1 MPLNFHENKVALF
14 DMCPRDLLKNSSS
27 EDGLFI
33 GTHLCSLPVIL
44 LRRKKDRLVLRIRLF
59 MYFAFCIFQHDG
71 TFAKLKSTLQLCK
84 TRLPASTLRIINR
97 QS

>member
-59 MYFAFCIFQHDG
+59 MYFVFCILYFSARRH
-71 TFAKLKSTLQLCK
+71 LCK
-84 TRLPASTLRIINR
+84 VEINLAIM
-97 QS
+97 